1 MSETPKKLLEQ
12 YYARKKSMG
21 YSQQTIDRVVLN
33 TSMYIRDMRIRS
45 FSQITTKSVLRWGE
59 IKLETIS
66 RSTLYTYYNSI
77 RSYINFIRQMG
88 IEVDVDETQVKC
100 RPHYKSRTWLRPAQI
115 KQIVRCAEYPADTL
129 IRLMYTTGMRISEA
143 ISINERDLMGD
154 TTLYIKSKGGNMRP
168 IFLTRDLYDELEQLS
183 AENGGFCFI
192 DPEGEP
198 LTRKKAYHVVK
209 KAMILAGYPNAYPH
223 ALRHSFATELLR
235 KGVSLS
241 HTQRLMGHANVSIT
255 QLYEHLITDDIE
267 KAHAKLTRV

>member
-1 MSETPKKLLEQ
+1 MEQTPKKALEQ

-33 TSMYIRDMRIRS
+33 TSMYIKDMRIRH
-45 FSQITTKSVLRWGE
+45 FSQITTESILKWGE
-59 IKLETIS
+59 KKLDTIT

-77 RSYINFIRQMG
+77 RSYINFIRQIG
-88 IEVDVDETQVKC
+88 IEVAVDTTQVKC

-115 KQIVRCAEYPADTL
+115 KQIVRCAEQPADTL

-143 ISINERDLMGD
+143 ISISERDLLGD
-154 TTLYIKSKGGNMRP
+154 TTLYIRSKGGNMRP
-168 IFLTRDLYDELEQLS
+168 IFLTRDLYDKLEELS
-183 AENGGFCFI
+183 AENGGFCFVDI
-192 DPEGEP
+192 EGKP
-198 LTRKKAYHVVK
+198 LSRKKAYHTVK
-209 KAMILAGYPNAYPH
+209 RAMVLAGYPNAYPH

-255 QLYEHLITDDIE
+255 QIYEHLITDDIE